1 MIIIPLCVACVTL
14 DFMAALNFDSVFRST
29 FPCYPLIDCQL
40 GFGLA
45 ILSGISLYL
54 FQINI
59 VFMFRKSIVLLVSS
73 WCVFCLFVGCSQ
85 QDPSTMGAFEDWKVS
100 LGDKFSSQ
108 YSHLDQITSENVAD
122 LEVAWIYR
130 SGDLTEGKNTQIQ
143 CNPIVIDGILYGST
157 PTMMVV
163 ALNAATGE
171 LIWEFDP
178 KPAFNV
184 PVTVNRGVTFWREGE
199 ESRLFFSAGSYLFA
213 LDPKTGGL
221 VPEFGDKGKVSLKEG
236 LGDWAQNLYVISTS
250 PGIIY
255 QDKIIVG
262 TRVSENND
270 AAPGYIRAFNV
281 KSGAVDWV
289 FHTIPKPGEYGYDT
303 WPADAYARAGGANS
317 WAGMSLDEERG
328 MVFLPTGSASFDFWG
343 GNRHGDNLF
352 ANSVIALNAGT
363 GERIWHFQTVR
374 HDMWDRDIP
383 APPNLVT
390 VNHGGKQVDAVAQV
404 TKTGLIFLFDRETGE
419 PMFPID
425 EMEIPPS
432 DLLGEL
438 TANSQPIPRLPPP
451 FVRQVF
457 TDAEVTD
464 ISKAS
469 TDYVTEKLQGLSYGH
484 MFTPPSTEGTVIF
497 PGFDGGA
504 EWGGSAFDP
513 STGWLYVN
521 ANEMP
526 WILTMVPTYNL
537 ENMSVGKSSYI
548 SNCSMCHGPDLG
560 GDPTGTYPA
569 LTEVG
574 ENLTDIEISEIL
586 EKGKGRMPGFKHLK
600 AEERTAIISYITQT
614 EEANEDLHQIG
625 MASNKATVP
634 YTHTGYNRF
643 FDQEGYPAVKP
654 PWGTL
659 NAIDLNS
666 GKIVW
671 KVPLGEFEELTA
683 RGIPQTGTENYG
695 GPVVTAGGL
704 VFIGGS
710 KDEYFRVFD
719 KKTGA
724 ELWKYKL
731 PAGGYATPAV
741 YAVDGKQY
749 VVIAAGGGKMGT
761 APGDYYIAF
770 GLKDK

>member
-1 MIIIPLCVACVTL
+1 
-14 DFMAALNFDSVFRST
+14 
-29 FPCYPLIDCQL
+29 
-40 GFGLA
+40 
-45 ILSGISLYL
+45 
-54 FQINI
+54 
-59 VFMFRKSIVLLVSS
+59 MFRNSTILVVSCWFVLCFIPSCTPRNSS
-73 WCVFCLFVGCSQ
+73 
-85 QDPSTMGAFEDWKVS
+85 PIGASSDWKVS

-108 YSHLDQITSENVAD
+108 YSHLDQITPDNVAN
-122 LEVAWIYR
+122 LGVAWTFR
-130 SGDLTEGKNTQIQ
+130 SGDLEAGRNTQIQ
-143 CNPIVIDGILYGST
+143 CNPIVIEGILYGST

-163 ALNAATGE
+163 ALKADTGE
-171 LIWEFDP
+171 QIWEFDP
-178 KPAFNV
+178 KKDFKV
-184 PVTVNRGVTFWREGE
+184 PVTVNRGVTFWEEGE
-199 ESRLFFSAGSYLFA
+199 DARIFFSAGPYLFA
-213 LDPKTGGL
+213 LDAKTGNL
-221 VPEFGDKGKVSLKEG
+221 VSGFGDGGKVSLKEG
-236 LGDWAQNLYVISTS
+236 LGDWAQKLYVISTS

-255 QDKIIVG
+255 QDKIILG

-281 KSGAVDWV
+281 KSGAVEWV
-289 FHTIPKPGEYGYDT
+289 FHTIPRPGEFGYDT
-303 WPADAYARAGGANS
+303 WPSDAYARAGGANS

-390 VNHGGKQVDAVAQV
+390 VNHEGKQIDAVAQV
-404 TKTGLIFLFDRETGE
+404 SKSGLVFLFDRETGV
-419 PMFPID
+419 PLFPI
-425 EMEIPPS
+425 EEVEIPAS
-432 DLLGEL
+432 DLMGEL
-438 TANSQPIPRLPPP
+438 AATSQPVPTLPRP
-451 FVRQVF
+451 FVRQAF
-457 TDAEVTD
+457 TDSEVTD
-464 ISKAS
+464 ISPEA
-469 TDYVTEKLQGLSYGH
+469 TAYVKERLAGLNYGH
-484 MFTPPSTEGTVIF
+484 FFTPPSTEGTVIF

-537 ENMSVGKSSYI
+537 ENLSVGKAAYI
-548 SNCSMCHGPDLG
+548 SNCSMCHGPDLS
-560 GDPTGTYPA
+560 GDPTGTYPSLVGVSA
-569 LTEVG
+569 KFSDAEITELV
-574 ENLTDIEISEIL
+574 N
-586 EKGKGRMPGFKHLK
+586 KGKGRMPGFQHLK
-600 AEERTAIISYITQT
+600 AEEREAILSFITQK
-614 EEANEDLHQIG
+614 EPSAGELHEVG
-625 MASNKATVP
+625 MESNKATVP
-634 YTHTGYNRF
+634 YTHTGYHRF

-659 NAIDLNS
+659 NALDLNT
-666 GKIVW
+666 GEIVW
-671 KVPLGEFEELTA
+671 KVPLGEFEALTIK
-683 RGIPQTGTENYG
+683 GIPQTGTENYG

-719 KKTGA
+719 KKTGE

-741 YAVDGKQY
+741 YEVDGKQY
-749 VVIAAGGGKMGT
+749 VAIAAGGGKMGT
-761 APGDYYIAF
+761 ASGDYYIAF
-770 GLKDK
+770 TLEGQ

>member
-1 MIIIPLCVACVTL
+1 M
-14 DFMAALNFDSVFRST
+14 FQNS
-29 FPCYPLIDCQL
+29 
-40 GFGLA
+40 
-45 ILSGISLYL
+45 ISLL
-54 FQINI
+54 ISSLI
-59 VFMFRKSIVLLVSS
+59 VFLFATGCGKQEASSI
-73 WCVFCLFVGCSQ
+73 
-85 QDPSTMGAFEDWKVS
+85 GASEDWSIS

-108 YSHLDQITSENVAD
+108 YSNLDQITVENIAD
-122 LEVAWIYR
+122 LEVVWTFR
-130 SGDLTEGKNTQIQ
+130 SGDITEGKNTQIQ
-143 CNPIVIDGILYGST
+143 CNPIIIDGILYGSS
-157 PTMMVV
+157 PTMKVV
-163 ALNAATGE
+163 ALQAATGE

-178 KPAFNV
+178 KKDFNV
-184 PVTVNRGVTFWREGE
+184 PVTVNRGVTFYQEGE
-199 ESRLFFSAGSYLFA
+199 DTRLFFSAGSYLFA
-213 LDPKTGGL
+213 LDPSTGEL
-221 VPEFGDKGKVSLKEG
+221 IPSFGDQGKVSLKEG
-236 LGDWAQNLYVISTS
+236 LGEWAQKLYVISTS

-255 QDKIIVG
+255 RDKIIVG

-270 AAPGYIRAFNV
+270 AAPGFIRAFNV

-289 FHTIPKPGEYGYDT
+289 FHTIPQPGEYGYDT
-303 WPADAYARAGGANS
+303 WPSDAYARAGGANS
-317 WAGMSLDEERG
+317 WAGMSLDEKRG

-352 ANSVIALNAGT
+352 ANSVIALKADT
-363 GERIWHFQTVR
+363 GERVWHFQTVR

-390 VNHGGKQVDAVAQV
+390 VNQGGKQIDAVAQV
-404 TKTGLIFLFDRETGE
+404 TKSGLVFLFDRETGE
-419 PMFPID
+419 PLFPFD
-425 EMEIPPS
+425 ELDIPAS
-432 DLLGEL
+432 DLMGEL
-438 TANSQPIPRLPPP
+438 AAKSQPIPRFPPP
-451 FVRQVF
+451 FARQVF

-464 ISKAS
+464 ISEQAES
-469 TDYVTEKLQGLSYGH
+469 YVKEKLQGLRYGH

-504 EWGGSAFDP
+504 EWGGAAFDP
-513 STGWLYVN
+513 TTGWLYVN

-526 WILTMVPTYNL
+526 WILTMLPTYNL
-537 ENMSVGKSSYI
+537 ENMSVGKSAYI

-560 GDPTGTYPA
+560 GDPTGTYPS
-569 LTEVG
+569 LTGVSDKLSES
-574 ENLTDIEISEIL
+574 EISEIL
-586 EKGKGRMPGFKHLK
+586 VKGKGRMPGFQHLK
-600 AEERTAIISYITQT
+600 AEELTAIISFISQK
-614 EEANEDLHQIG
+614 EEAGDLHEIG

-634 YTHTGYNRF
+634 YTHTGYHRF

-659 NAIDLNS
+659 NAIDLNT
-666 GKIVW
+666 GEIVW

-704 VFIGGS
+704 VFIGAS

-719 KKTGA
+719 KKTGN

-741 YAVDGKQY
+741 YSVDGKQY